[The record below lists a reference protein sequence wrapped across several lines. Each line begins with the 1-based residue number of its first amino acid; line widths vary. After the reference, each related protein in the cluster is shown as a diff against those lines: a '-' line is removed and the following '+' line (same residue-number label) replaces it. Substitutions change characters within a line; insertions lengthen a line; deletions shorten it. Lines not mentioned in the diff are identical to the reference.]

1 MKDQEDKKH
10 TTTMKYIIVFVSAI
24 LLVSCKKEQ
33 QAVPNSTSTDSVK
46 VIKDSVVTDTSSAK
60 ILVETIPFPKEI
72 KECSCYFAKNKAD
85 FEAEK
90 YIYADDA
97 GKTAYMK
104 LDGKRLAMKLISS
117 SDMEV
122 DEELSKEIESDNYK
136 ISVKGKKIKG
146 EEALLFEGT
155 LTIEKP
161 DGTIVIMPIY
171 GECGC

>member
-1 MKDQEDKKH
+1 
-10 TTTMKYIIVFVSAI
+10 MKYLIIFFSAFM
-24 LLVSCKKEQ
+24 LVACKKEKDTVQ
-33 QAVPNSTSTDSVK
+33 NAHSTDSSN
-46 VIKDSVVTDTSSAK
+46 IAKDSAAAHTASGK
-60 ILVETIPFPKEI
+60 ILVGTIPFPKEI
-72 KECSCYFAKNKAD
+72 KECSCYFAKSKAD
-85 FEAEK
+85 FETEK

-97 GKTAYMK
+97 GKTAYMM
-104 LDGKRLAMKLISS
+104 LDGKRLAMNLISS

-122 DEELSKEIESDNYK
+122 DEELTKEIENEDYK

-161 DGTIVIMPIY
+161 DGSVFTTPIY

>member
-1 MKDQEDKKH
+1 
-10 TTTMKYIIVFVSAI
+10 MKYIIIISV
-24 LLVSCKKEQ
+24 LTLVACKKEKEPISNSI
-33 QAVPNSTSTDSVK
+33 VPSDSITITQDSAKTDS
-46 VIKDSVVTDTSSAK
+46 SSEK
-60 ILVETIPFPKEI
+60 ILVDIFPFPKEI
-72 KECSCYFAKNKAD
+72 KECSCYFARNKAD
-85 FEAEK
+85 FENEK

-104 LDGKRLAMKLISS
+104 LDGKRLAMNLISS

-122 DEELSKEIESDNYK
+122 DEELNKEIENENYK
-136 ISVKGKKIKG
+136 ISVRGKKIKH

-161 DGTIVIMPIY
+161 DGTITTMPIY

>member
-1 MKDQEDKKH
+1 MKYAIILCSALLLTACKKDKK
-10 TTTMKYIIVFVSAI
+10 TVSGD
-24 LLVSCKKEQ
+24 VS
-33 QAVPNSTSTDSVK
+33 
-46 VIKDSVVTDTSSAK
+46 KDSIATVHDSAKTSSSVGK
-60 ILVETIPFPKEI
+60 ILIEPFPFPKEI

-104 LDGKRLAMKLISS
+104 LDGKRLAMNLISS
-117 SDMEV
+117 SDMEA
-122 DEELSKEIESDNYK
+122 DEELSKEIESGDYK
-136 ISVKGKKIKG
+136 ISVKGKKIKK

-155 LTIEKP
+155 MTIEKP
-161 DGTIVIMPIY
+161 DGSIETTPIY

>member
-1 MKDQEDKKH
+1 
-10 TTTMKYIIVFVSAI
+10 MKYLIILLSAFLLVACKKDKETVSA
-24 LLVSCKKEQ
+24 
-33 QAVPNSTSTDSVK
+33 STTADSSNMV
-46 VIKDSVVTDTSSAK
+46 KDSATASIPSGK
-60 ILVETIPFPKEI
+60 IQIENISFPEEI
-72 KECSCYFAKNKAD
+72 KECSCYFARNKAD

-97 GKTAYMK
+97 GKTAYMN
-104 LDGKRLAMKLISS
+104 LDGKRLAMNLISS

-122 DEELSKEIESDNYK
+122 DEELTKEIENNDYK

-161 DGTIVIMPIY
+161 DGSVITTPIY

>member
-1 MKDQEDKKH
+1 
-10 TTTMKYIIVFVSAI
+10 MKYAIILCSA
-24 LLVSCKKEQ
+24 LLLTACKKDKET
-33 QAVPNSTSTDSVK
+33 VSGDVS
-46 VIKDSVVTDTSSAK
+46 KDSIATVHDSAK
-60 ILVETIPFPKEI
+60 TNSSVGKILIEPFPFPKEI

-104 LDGKRLAMKLISS
+104 LDGKRLAMNLISS
-117 SDMEV
+117 SDMEA
-122 DEELSKEIESDNYK
+122 DEELSKEIESGDYK
-136 ISVKGKKIKG
+136 ISVKGKKIKK

-155 LTIEKP
+155 MTIEKP
-161 DGTIVIMPIY
+161 DGSIETTPIY

>member
-1 MKDQEDKKH
+1 
-10 TTTMKYIIVFVSAI
+10 MKYIIIFASAM
-24 LLVSCKKEQ
+24 LLVACKKEQ
-33 QAVPNSTSTDSVK
+33 QTVSSDSAQVVQDTVK
-46 VIKDSVVTDTSSAK
+46 AEASSSK
-60 ILVETIPFPKEI
+60 IAVETFAFPKEI

-85 FEAEK
+85 FEKEK

-104 LDGKRLAMKLISS
+104 LDGKRQAMNLISS

-122 DEELSKEIESDNYK
+122 DEQLNKEIESGDYK
-136 ISVKGKKIKG
+136 ISVQGKKIKG

-155 LTIEKP
+155 IRIEKP
-161 DGTIVIMPIY
+161 DGTVVTLPIY

>member
-1 MKDQEDKKH
+1 
-10 TTTMKYIIVFVSAI
+10 MKYLIIFFSA
-24 LLVSCKKEQ
+24 LLLTACKKDKETVKDS
-33 QAVPNSTSTDSVK
+33 ASTDSLTMA
-46 VIKDSVVTDTSSAK
+46 KDSAK
-60 ILVETIPFPKEI
+60 TGTASGKIQVDIIPFPKEI
-72 KECSCYFAKNKAD
+72 KECSCYFARSKAD

-104 LDGKRLAMKLISS
+104 LDGKRLAMNLISS

-122 DEELSKEIESDNYK
+122 DEELTKEIESDNYK
-136 ISVKGKKIKG
+136 ISVKGKKIKS

-161 DGTIVIMPIY
+161 DGSVETIPIY

>member
-1 MKDQEDKKH
+1 
-10 TTTMKYIIVFVSAI
+10 MKYLLTFLSAFLLIACNKNKETVTTSDSSDSLNIV
-24 LLVSCKKEQ
+24 Q
-33 QAVPNSTSTDSVK
+33 DSSK
-46 VIKDSVVTDTSSAK
+46 ASSGS
-60 ILVETIPFPKEI
+60 ILVESFPFPEEI

-97 GKTAYMK
+97 GKKAYMK
-104 LDGKRLAMKLISS
+104 LDGKRLAMNLISS

-122 DEELSKEIESDNYK
+122 DEEISKEIESDHYK
-136 ISVKGKKIKG
+136 ISIKGKKIKG

-161 DGTIVIMPIY
+161 DGTVITTPIY

>member
-1 MKDQEDKKH
+1 
-10 TTTMKYIIVFVSAI
+10 MKYVIIFVSAI

-33 QAVPNSTSTDSVK
+33 QAVPNSTSADSVK
-46 VIKDSVVTDTSSAK
+46 VVQDSVATDTSSAK
-60 ILVETIPFPKEI
+60 ILVENIPFPKEI

-104 LDGKRLAMKLISS
+104 LDGKRLAMNLISS

-122 DEELSKEIESDNYK
+122 DEELSKEIESDDYK

-155 LTIEKP
+155 LTIEKT
-161 DGTIVIMPIY
+161 DGTVVTMPIY

>member
-1 MKDQEDKKH
+1 
-10 TTTMKYIIVFVSAI
+10 MKYLIIFFSA
-24 LLVSCKKEQ
+24 LLLTACKKDKGSVTE
-33 QAVPNSTSTDSVK
+33 AATADSLN
-46 VIKDSVVTDTSSAK
+46 IAKDSAKTEASSGK
-60 ILVETIPFPKEI
+60 ILVDTFPFPKEI
-72 KECSCYFAKNKAD
+72 KECSCYFARNKAD

-104 LDGKRLAMKLISS
+104 LDGQRLAMNLISS
-117 SDMEV
+117 SDMEA
-122 DEELSKEIESDNYK
+122 DEELTKEIENDNYK

-161 DGTIVIMPIY
+161 DGTVETMPIY

>member
-1 MKDQEDKKH
+1 
-10 TTTMKYIIVFVSAI
+10 MKYLIIFMMAFS
-24 LLVSCKKEQ
+24 LVACKKEKETISEP
-33 QAVPNSTSTDSVK
+33 VKTDSVNT
-46 VIKDSVVTDTSSAK
+46 VRDSVQTETPKTTIA
-60 ILVETIPFPKEI
+60 VEEFPFPKEI
-72 KECSCYFAKNKAD
+72 KECSCYFARNKAD
-85 FEAEK
+85 FENEK

-104 LDGKRLAMKLISS
+104 LDGKRLAMNLISS

-122 DEELSKEIESDNYK
+122 DDELTKEIENENYK
-136 ISVKGKKIKG
+136 ISVKGEKIKH

-161 DGTIVIMPIY
+161 DGTSVTMPIY

>member
-1 MKDQEDKKH
+1 
-10 TTTMKYIIVFVSAI
+10 MKYLIIFFSAF
-24 LLVSCKKEQ
+24 LLIACKKEKETV
-33 QAVPNSTSTDSVK
+33 AGSTPGDSLNIV
-46 VIKDSVVTDTSSAK
+46 KDSATTPPSTGK
-60 ILVETIPFPKEI
+60 IFIETIPFPKEI
-72 KECSCYFAKNKAD
+72 KECSCYFARNKAD

-104 LDGKRLAMKLISS
+104 LDGKRLVMNLISS

-122 DEELSKEIESDNYK
+122 DEELTKEIESNDYK

-161 DGTIVIMPIY
+161 DGSVVTTPIY

>member
-1 MKDQEDKKH
+1 
-10 TTTMKYIIVFVSAI
+10 MKYLIIFFSAF
-24 LLVSCKKEQ
+24 LLVACKKDKETIS
-33 QAVPNSTSTDSVK
+33 NSGA
-46 VIKDSVVTDTSSAK
+46 KDSLNIIQDSAKANASSGK
-60 ILVETIPFPKEI
+60 ILVENFPFPKEI
-72 KECSCYFAKNKAD
+72 KECSCYFARNKAD

-104 LDGKRLAMKLISS
+104 LDGKRLAMNLISS
-117 SDMEV
+117 SDMEA
-122 DEELSKEIESDNYK
+122 DEELSKEIEIDNYK

-146 EEALLFEGT
+146 EEALLFQGI

-161 DGTIVIMPIY
+161 DGTVETLPIY

>member
-1 MKDQEDKKH
+1 
-10 TTTMKYIIVFVSAI
+10 MKYFIIFFSAF
-24 LLVSCKKEQ
+24 LLIACKKEKET
-33 QAVPNSTSTDSVK
+33 VTDPVSQDSLTVVQNSVK
-46 VIKDSVVTDTSSAK
+46 IDSASGK
-60 ILVETIPFPKEI
+60 ILVDVFPFPKEI

-85 FEAEK
+85 FENEK

-104 LDGKRLAMKLISS
+104 LDGKRLAMNLISS
-117 SDMEV
+117 SDMEID
-122 DEELSKEIESDNYK
+122 DELTKEIENENYK
-136 ISVKGKKIKG
+136 ISVKGKKIKH

-161 DGTIVIMPIY
+161 DGTVVTTPIY

>member
-1 MKDQEDKKH
+1 
-10 TTTMKYIIVFVSAI
+10 MKYIIVFASA
-24 LLVSCKKEQ
+24 LMLTACKKESGTGNTEVRS
-33 QAVPNSTSTDSVK
+33 ADSVST
-46 VIKDSVVTDTSSAK
+46 VQEPSAPETSAGTIS
-60 ILVETIPFPKEI
+60 VETFPFPAEI
-72 KECSCYFAKNKAD
+72 RECSCYFAKNKAD

-97 GKTAYMK
+97 GKTAYLK
-104 LDGKRLAMKLISS
+104 LDGKRLALNLISS

-122 DEELSKEIESDNYK
+122 DEELTKEIENETYK

-155 LTIEKP
+155 LKIEKT
-161 DGTIVIMPIY
+161 DGTSVTLPIY

>member
-1 MKDQEDKKH
+1 
-10 TTTMKYIIVFVSAI
+10 MKYLIIFFSAF
-24 LLVSCKKEQ
+24 LLVGCKKDKET
-33 QAVPNSTSTDSVK
+33 VSNSTKTDSTNIVQ
-46 VIKDSVVTDTSSAK
+46 DSAK
-60 ILVETIPFPKEI
+60 TDMQNANIAVDVFPFPKEI

-85 FEAEK
+85 FENEK

-97 GKTAYMK
+97 GKTAYMM
-104 LDGKRLAMKLISS
+104 LDGKRLAMNLISS

-122 DEELSKEIESDNYK
+122 DEELTKEIENENYK
-136 ISVKGKKIKG
+136 ISVKGKKIKH

-161 DGTIVIMPIY
+161 DGSKTTMPIY

>member
-1 MKDQEDKKH
+1 
-10 TTTMKYIIVFVSAI
+10 MKYVIIFFSAF
-24 LLVSCKKEQ
+24 LLIACKKDKETLSGS
-33 QAVPNSTSTDSVK
+33 STADSVNI
-46 VIKDSVVTDTSSAK
+46 VKDSAKADLSSEK
-60 ILVETIPFPKEI
+60 ISIESFPFPTEI
-72 KECSCYFAKNKAD
+72 KECSCYFARNKAD
-85 FEAEK
+85 FESEK

-104 LDGKRLAMKLISS
+104 LDGKRLAMNLISS

-122 DEELSKEIESDNYK
+122 DEELTKEIESNDYK
-136 ISVKGKKIKG
+136 ISVKGKKIKA

-161 DGTIVIMPIY
+161 DGTVVTTPIY

>member
-1 MKDQEDKKH
+1 
-10 TTTMKYIIVFVSAI
+10 MKYLIIFFSA
-24 LLVSCKKEQ
+24 LLLTACKKDKETVKDK
-33 QAVPNSTSTDSVK
+33 ASTDSLNIV
-46 VIKDSVVTDTSSAK
+46 KDSAQTNAASGKVQVD
-60 ILVETIPFPKEI
+60 IIPFPKEI
-72 KECSCYFAKNKAD
+72 KECSCYFARNKAE

-104 LDGKRLAMKLISS
+104 LDGKRLAMNLISS

-122 DEELSKEIESDNYK
+122 DEELTKEIESDNYK
-136 ISVKGKKIKG
+136 ISVKGKKIKH

-161 DGTIVIMPIY
+161 DGTVETMPIY

>member
-1 MKDQEDKKH
+1 
-10 TTTMKYIIVFVSAI
+10 MKYLIIFFSAF
-24 LLVSCKKEQ
+24 LLVACKKEQ
-33 QAVPNSTSTDSVK
+33 KTAQTSAPVDSVK
-46 VIKDSVVTDTSSAK
+46 NVQDTVAADISSGK
-60 ILVETIPFPKEI
+60 IAVDTFPFPTEI
-72 KECSCYFAKNKAD
+72 KECSCYFAKSKAD
-85 FEAEK
+85 FLAEK

-104 LDGKRLAMKLISS
+104 LDGKRIVLNLISS
-117 SDMEV
+117 SDMEG
-122 DEELSKEIESDNYK
+122 DEELSKEIENDNYK

-161 DGTIVIMPIY
+161 DGTIVKMPIY

>member
-1 MKDQEDKKH
+1 
-10 TTTMKYIIVFVSAI
+10 MKYLIIFFSAF
-24 LLVSCKKEQ
+24 LLVACKKDKETISG
-33 QAVPNSTSTDSVK
+33 STKTDSTN
-46 VIKDSVVTDTSSAK
+46 IIQDSAK
-60 ILVETIPFPKEI
+60 TDIQNANIVVDVFPFPKEI

-85 FEAEK
+85 FENEK

-97 GKTAYMK
+97 GKTAYMM
-104 LDGKRLAMKLISS
+104 LDGKRLAMNLISS

-122 DEELSKEIESDNYK
+122 DEELTKEIENENYK
-136 ISVKGKKIKG
+136 ISVKGKKIKH

-161 DGTIVIMPIY
+161 DGSKTTMPIY

>member
-1 MKDQEDKKH
+1 
-10 TTTMKYIIVFVSAI
+10 MKYLIIFFSAI
-24 LLVSCKKEQ
+24 LLVACKKDKETVSGT
-33 QAVPNSTSTDSVK
+33 APVDSLLIANDSATASIPSGK
-46 VIKDSVVTDTSSAK
+46 VLI
-60 ILVETIPFPKEI
+60 ETISFPEEI
-72 KECSCYFAKNKAD
+72 KECSCYFARNKAD

-104 LDGKRLAMKLISS
+104 LDGKRMAMNLISS

-122 DEELSKEIESDNYK
+122 DEELTKEIESNDYK

-161 DGTIVIMPIY
+161 DGTVIKTPIY

>member
-1 MKDQEDKKH
+1 
-10 TTTMKYIIVFVSAI
+10 MKYLIIFFSAF
-24 LLVSCKKEQ
+24 LLTACKKDKETVQ
-33 QAVPNSTSTDSVK
+33 NPTS
-46 VIKDSVVTDTSSAK
+46 KDSLNLVKDSAK
-60 ILVETIPFPKEI
+60 TGTASGKVLVDIIPFPKEI
-72 KECSCYFAKNKAD
+72 KECSCYFARNKAD

-104 LDGKRLAMKLISS
+104 LDGKRMAMNLISS

-122 DEELSKEIESDNYK
+122 DEELTKEIESDQYK
-136 ISVKGKKIKG
+136 ISVKGKKIKS

-161 DGTIVIMPIY
+161 DGTVETIPIY

>member
-1 MKDQEDKKH
+1 
-10 TTTMKYIIVFVSAI
+10 MKYLIIFASAI

-33 QAVPNSTSTDSVK
+33 QTVPDQTPTDSLK
-46 VIKDSVVTDTSSAK
+46 VTKDSVFTNALGKFSIDTF
-60 ILVETIPFPKEI
+60 PFPKEI
-72 KECSCYFAKNKAD
+72 KECSCYFAKNKTD
-85 FEAEK
+85 FENEK

-104 LDGKRLAMKLISS
+104 LDGKRLAMNLISS

-155 LTIEKP
+155 LTIEKT
-161 DGTIVIMPIY
+161 DGTVVTLPIY

>member
-1 MKDQEDKKH
+1 
-10 TTTMKYIIVFVSAI
+10 MKYLIIFFSAF
-24 LLVSCKKEQ
+24 LLVACKKDKTTVSDKGT
-33 QAVPNSTSTDSVK
+33 ADSINIVQ
-46 VIKDSVVTDTSSAK
+46 DSAKTEASSGK
-60 ILVETIPFPKEI
+60 ILVETFPFPTEI

-104 LDGKRLAMKLISS
+104 LDGKRIAMKLISS

-122 DEELSKEIESDNYK
+122 DEELTKEIESDNYK
-136 ISVKGKKIKG
+136 ISVKGKKIKH

-161 DGTIVIMPIY
+161 DGTVETMPIY

>member
-1 MKDQEDKKH
+1 MR
-10 TTTMKYIIVFVSAI
+10 YLIIFFSAF
-24 LLVSCKKEQ
+24 LLIACKKDKET
-33 QAVPNSTSTDSVK
+33 VSGTGS
-46 VIKDSVVTDTSSAK
+46 KDSIATVHDSAK
-60 ILVETIPFPKEI
+60 VGAAAGKILIEPFPFPKEI

-104 LDGKRLAMKLISS
+104 LDGKRLAMNLISS
-117 SDMEV
+117 SDMEA
-122 DEELSKEIESDNYK
+122 DEELSKEIESGDYK
-136 ISVKGKKIKG
+136 ISVKGKKIKK

-155 LTIEKP
+155 MTIEKP
-161 DGTIVIMPIY
+161 DGSIETTPIY

>member
-1 MKDQEDKKH
+1 
-10 TTTMKYIIVFVSAI
+10 MKYVIIFFSAF
-24 LLVSCKKEQ
+24 LLIACKK
-33 QAVPNSTSTDSVK
+33 NKSTITESHS
-46 VIKDSVVTDTSSAK
+46 KDSLIGVQDSAK
-60 ILVETIPFPKEI
+60 TVTAAGKITVDTFPFPKEI

-104 LDGKRLAMKLISS
+104 LDGKRVAMNLISS

-122 DEELSKEIESDNYK
+122 DEELTKEIENGNYK

-146 EEALLFEGT
+146 EEALLFEGSMM
-155 LTIEKP
+155 IEKP
-161 DGTIVIMPIY
+161 DGTIETIPIY

>member
-1 MKDQEDKKH
+1 
-10 TTTMKYIIVFVSAI
+10 MKYVIIFFSAF
-24 LLVSCKKEQ
+24 LLVACKKDKETVSG
-33 QAVPNSTSTDSVK
+33 AVKTDSVT
-46 VIKDSVVTDTSSAK
+46 VVQDSITTDVQKTGIA
-60 ILVETIPFPKEI
+60 VETFPFPKEI
-72 KECSCYFAKNKAD
+72 KECSCYFAKSKSD
-85 FEAEK
+85 FENEK

-104 LDGKRLAMKLISS
+104 LDGKRLAMSLISS

-122 DEELSKEIESDNYK
+122 DEELNKEIESDEYK

-161 DGTIVIMPIY
+161 DGTVVTLPVY

>member
-1 MKDQEDKKH
+1 
-10 TTTMKYIIVFVSAI
+10 MKYLIIFFSAF
-24 LLVSCKKEQ
+24 LLVACKKDKET
-33 QAVPNSTSTDSVK
+33 VSEPSSDSLSV
-46 VIKDSVVTDTSSAK
+46 VKDSATASIPSGK
-60 ILVETIPFPKEI
+60 IQIETISFPEEI
-72 KECSCYFAKNKAD
+72 KECSCYFARNKAD

-104 LDGKRLAMKLISS
+104 LDGKRLAMNLISS

-122 DEELSKEIESDNYK
+122 EDELTKEIESNDYK

-161 DGTIVIMPIY
+161 DGSVISTPIY